1 MKSLTE
7 TSTLLINTLQDLNQE
22 IRQRL
27 SSTHFSTG
35 QEMKSLEAWLQQA
48 ELLVKHLENDL
59 CLISQH
65 MQILKKELS
74 ESQNKE
80 LLKA

>member
-7 TSTLLINTLQDLNQE
+7 TSTLLTSTLQDLNQE

-35 QEMKSLEAWLQQA
+35 QEMRNLEQWLQQA

-65 MQILKKELS
+65 MQILKTGLS
-74 ESQNKE
+74 ESQSKE

>member
-7 TSTLLINTLQDLNQE
+7 TSTLLTKSLQDLNQE
-22 IRQRL
+22 IRLKL
-27 SSTHFSTG
+27 SSMHCSTG
-35 QEMKSLEAWLQQA
+35 QEMRNLEAWLQQA
-48 ELLVKHLENDL
+48 DLLVKHLENDL

-65 MQILKKELS
+65 MQILKTELS